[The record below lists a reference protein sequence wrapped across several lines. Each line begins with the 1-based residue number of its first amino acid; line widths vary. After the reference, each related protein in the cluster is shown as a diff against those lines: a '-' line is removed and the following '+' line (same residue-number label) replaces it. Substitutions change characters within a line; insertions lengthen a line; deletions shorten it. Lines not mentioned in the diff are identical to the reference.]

1 MKVAVSWTG
10 GKDSALAY
18 YKTVKEHDIKML
30 VNFLWEKPSFSHSF
44 LTTKFHSE
52 VIQKQFLWDKL
63 TPPYDSSYKES
74 ILELRDEFGIE
85 AIVTGDITE
94 DSFHGKWIDEV
105 CRGTGVKVIK
115 PLWEQDREEIM
126 GEVLSAGLKV
136 VFVCVKEPWF
146 NENWLGRVIDKQ
158 CIRDLK
164 VLHAKNGVDI
174 CGEFGEYHTM
184 VVDAP
189 FFQKTLKVCKFG
201 NRKVGHSYIMDPIE
215 FSIKPKL
222 TQGFEERR
230 LKVASTALSYEAALY
245 NT

>member
-30 VNFLWEKPSFSHSF
+30 VNFLWEKPSLSHSF

-94 DSFHGKWIDEV
+94 DPFHGKWIDEV
-105 CRGTGVKVIK
+105 CKGTGVKVIK
-115 PLWEQDREEIM
+115 PLWGQDREEIM
-126 GEVLSAGLKV
+126 CEVLSAGLKV

-174 CGEFGEYHTM
+174 CGEFGEYHTI

-189 FFQKTLKVCKFG
+189 FFQKTLKVCRFG

-215 FSIKPKL
+215 YSLKPKL
-222 TQGFEERR
+222 AQGSEKRR
-230 LKVASTALSYEAALY
+230 LKFATPALAYEAALN

>member
-30 VNFLWEKPSFSHSF
+30 VNFLWEKPSSSHSF

-136 VFVCVKEPWF
+136 VFVCVE
-146 NENWLGRVIDKQ
+146 G
-158 CIRDLK
+158 
-164 VLHAKNGVDI
+164 
-174 CGEFGEYHTM
+174 
-184 VVDAP
+184 
-189 FFQKTLKVCKFG
+189 
-201 NRKVGHSYIMDPIE
+201 
-215 FSIKPKL
+215 
-222 TQGFEERR
+222 RR
-230 LKVASTALSYEAALY
+230 LDQVLCIEPVGERPYC
-245 NT
+245 